1 MDSWLDSKTD
11 GHFDEN
17 VVFETCNFVVDHL
30 QEFMTEIGDLK
41 EKITKHSV
49 SLHEQG
55 SSLSKLMDIVQGEM
69 NSQKESFEAMKRD
82 MVHIDSVEK
91 EKGMELILLRKN
103 IAVLYEACASSV
115 VEIEN
120 RRVDLVGN
128 NMAAGDLGLNLRST
142 SVDGEFPFSG
152 PAQLSSEESIRTMA
166 DKLVLAVR
174 DFASLK
180 AETVVGSQKELKI
193 TIANLRKELQEKDIQ
208 KERICMELVGQ
219 IKEAEAAAT
228 SYSLDLQSSIVRVH
242 DLEKQFE
249 VIERE
254 RNLLEQRV
262 KELQDAQATSTEL
275 QEKVQSLT
283 DVLAAKDQEIEA
295 LMQALDEEEVQM
307 EDLTNK
313 MEEMEKVVQ
322 QKNLDLKNLDASRG
336 KALKKLSITVTKFD
350 ELHHLSESLLAEVE
364 KLQAQL
370 QDRDAEISFLRQEVT
385 RCTNDVLV
393 ASQMSSKRTSDE
405 INEFLTWFELIV
417 AQAEVHDVHLAD
429 KNSNDV
435 HEHKEILQ
443 KKVFSIIS
451 ELENLRAA
459 AQSKDTLLQVER
471 SKVEE
476 LTRKEEFLEKSL
488 HEKESRLN
496 LLEGVGGSER
506 ASMTSEILE
515 VEPVINKR
523 TVPGTSIAPQVRS
536 LRKGNNDQVA
546 IAIDMDPGS
555 SGRLEDEDDE
565 KVHGFKSLTTSRIV
579 PRFTRPV
586 TDMIDGL
593 WVSCDRALMRQPA
606 LRLAKLVD
614 TYLNARG
621 PNHDLVVSGIK
632 FVYTQDLVSFDKSG
646 IIWL

>member
-606 LRLAKLVD
+606 LRL
-614 TYLNARG
+614 
-621 PNHDLVVSGIK
+621 
-632 FVYTQDLVSFDKSG
+632 G
-646 IIWL
+646 IIIYWAILHALLATVMI

>member
-41 EKITKHSV
+41 EKISKHSV

-193 TIANLRKELQEKDIQ
+193 TIANLQKELQEKDIQ

-242 DLEKQFE
+242 DLEKQVE

-283 DVLAAKDQEIEA
+283 DVLAAKDQG
-295 LMQALDEEEVQM
+295 QLD
-307 EDLTNK
+307 
-313 MEEMEKVVQ
+313 
-322 QKNLDLKNLDASRG
+322 
-336 KALKKLSITVTKFD
+336 
-350 ELHHLSESLLAEVE
+350 
-364 KLQAQL
+364 
-370 QDRDAEISFLRQEVT
+370 
-385 RCTNDVLV
+385 
-393 ASQMSSKRTSDE
+393 
-405 INEFLTWFELIV
+405 
-417 AQAEVHDVHLAD
+417 
-429 KNSNDV
+429 
-435 HEHKEILQ
+435 
-443 KKVFSIIS
+443 FS
-451 ELENLRAA
+451 
-459 AQSKDTLLQVER
+459 
-471 SKVEE
+471 
-476 LTRKEEFLEKSL
+476 
-488 HEKESRLN
+488 
-496 LLEGVGGSER
+496 
-506 ASMTSEILE
+506 
-515 VEPVINKR
+515 
-523 TVPGTSIAPQVRS
+523 
-536 LRKGNNDQVA
+536 
-546 IAIDMDPGS
+546 
-555 SGRLEDEDDE
+555 
-565 KVHGFKSLTTSRIV
+565 
-579 PRFTRPV
+579 
-586 TDMIDGL
+586 
-593 WVSCDRALMRQPA
+593 
-606 LRLAKLVD
+606 
-614 TYLNARG
+614 
-621 PNHDLVVSGIK
+621 
-632 FVYTQDLVSFDKSG
+632 
-646 IIWL
+646 